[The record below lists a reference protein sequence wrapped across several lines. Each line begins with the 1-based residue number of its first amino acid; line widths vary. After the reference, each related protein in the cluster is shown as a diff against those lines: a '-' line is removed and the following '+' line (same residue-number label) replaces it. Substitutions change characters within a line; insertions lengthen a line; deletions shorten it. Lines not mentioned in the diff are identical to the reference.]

1 MPRCLK
7 EEPEGEN
14 EIAETL
20 VVEEKEEAGR
30 YKLQNDREM
39 LPVTEQLQQHL
50 RSMEANAGLVAGVP
64 EWMAA
69 AREAV
74 GEVLMEV
81 DDQAVYDK
89 VMSVF

>member
-1 MPRCLK
+1 MK
-7 EEPEGEN
+7 EEPEGAN

-20 VVEEKEEAGR
+20 VVEEKGEGGR

-50 RSMEANAGLVAGVP
+50 RSMEANAGLVADVP

-74 GEVLMEV
+74 GDVLREAE
-81 DDQAVYDK
+81 DQTVYDK